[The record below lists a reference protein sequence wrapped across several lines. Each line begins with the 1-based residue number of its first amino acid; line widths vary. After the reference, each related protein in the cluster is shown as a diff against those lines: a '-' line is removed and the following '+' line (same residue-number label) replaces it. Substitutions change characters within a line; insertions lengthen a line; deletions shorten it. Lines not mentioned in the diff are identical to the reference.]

1 MSFTKEDFKIELDMK
16 IRFKKN
22 GNLSSYGDGCLQ
34 TLLKYEGLIL
44 GEFDGIN
51 PKEDINFITYNG
63 KKYVHKEDFE
73 ALINNRT
80 FVEVE

>member
-1 MSFTKEDFKIELDMK
+1 MNYTKEDFKSDLRQQLSTQKTGTLTDYGEGFLDAL
-16 IRFKKN
+16 N
-22 GNLSSYGDGCLQ
+22 
-34 TLLKYEGLIL
+34 KYRNLIL
-44 GEFDGIN
+44 GEFDVIN
-51 PKEDINFITYNG
+51 QKEGINFITYNG

>member
-1 MSFTKEDFKIELDMK
+1 MTKRDFINNIAQQRLDFKKGHLSEYGVGFLDA
-16 IRFKKN
+16 
-22 GNLSSYGDGCLQ
+22 LS
-34 TLLKYEGLIL
+34 KFENLIL
-44 GEFDGIN
+44 GEFDAIN

>member
-1 MSFTKEDFKIELDMK
+1 MSFTKEDFKADLKRNISLQKYMDLSKYGAGFLDAL
-16 IRFKKN
+16 R
-22 GNLSSYGDGCLQ
+22 
-34 TLLKYEGLIL
+34 KYEGLIL
-44 GEFDGIN
+44 GEFDAIN